1 MDNVCVPVHS
11 FSHPTRISADV
22 SQNQWLLVRM
32 PKGKESLRQPH
43 RNVMVAGWTDR
54 SVGLT
59 PACIASLIHLP
70 CFRSWRQ
77 VADIS
82 SSEST
87 IEGKCN
93 ICNAITAG
101 ITAGC
106 ITFRRCAVA
115 IACEAKVLPVASLY
129 QLGRMKCGKI
139 LIFYLFPYP
148 LQHLSFLL
156 PIQKLSRYPHLKGDA
171 LSMTR
176 LMGTDWRI
184 VSTPVD
190 KRLGNG
196 TWRRGKLLLTYRRL
210 EDVKQ
215 IIFLSLSHRR
225 FYKFFFI
232 HLVGFFQRGAFF
244 LWGFFNG
251 PLLVTSIA
259 SASVHRFTWG
269 SFLPSCCHHLCSSHI
284 HLSRSHLRRWFF
296 FLHICVCVREWGRN
310 LKPLKTRHRPLN
322 ACMCAFPRKKS
333 NNKAAFIDGEVFMS
347 WMIFHFITRYFGI
360 EREAKSL
367 SHTYTQPP
375 PNTKFCPRTRMP
387 LGLQLE

>member
-59 PACIASLIHLP
+59 PACIASLTHLP
-70 CFRSWRQ
+70 CFWRWRQ

-284 HLSRSHLRRWFF
+284 HLSRSHLHRWFF
-296 FLHICVCVREWGRN
+296 FSTFVCVCENGEEIWNHSKPDTGHWTRVCVRFLVKSQTTKLHSLTVKFSWVEWFFTSSLVISELKGRQN
-310 LKPLKTRHRPLN
+310 L
-322 ACMCAFPRKKS
+322 
-333 NNKAAFIDGEVFMS
+333 
-347 WMIFHFITRYFGI
+347 
-360 EREAKSL
+360 SL
-367 SHTYTQPP
+367 THTHNPHQT
-375 PNTKFCPRTRMP
+375 PNFVPA
-387 LGLQLE
+387 LECH